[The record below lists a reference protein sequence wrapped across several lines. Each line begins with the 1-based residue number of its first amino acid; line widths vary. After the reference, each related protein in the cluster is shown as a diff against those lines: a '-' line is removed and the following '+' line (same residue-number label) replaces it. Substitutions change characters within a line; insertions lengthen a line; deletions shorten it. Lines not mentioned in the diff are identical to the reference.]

1 MLGKG
6 KCAIVLIDKEP
17 WHPNRN
23 ITVIEYCETPKEGF
37 DYIKKQKKRPGCDW
51 DVMVYAWFF
60 SVPKS

>member
-6 KCAIVLIDKEP
+6 RYAIVLIDKEP

-23 ITVIEYCETPKEGF
+23 ITVIEYCETPKDGF

-51 DVMVYAWFF
+51 DVMVYA
-60 SVPKS
+60 